1 MPRRPSPASA
11 GPRGP
16 RTRAPLVP
24 VAVLGL
30 GPALPL
36 SPARARAESGAG
48 PGAPDAPLVR
58 GRSFPRVVQGGASGS
73 LSGILTPGGVYV
85 RTRRRVDEA
94 PRSRLGSQSRDGPR
108 REPAGRC
115 SADSW
120 RTARLPARGFRVL
133 SFLRARV
140 CRLGGIGQGLPCCGE
155 SRCAGAQSAQ
165 PRSFTLLLFV
175 FLLSLYKNG
184 KRVSEV
190 FRKGNNIPECESWDS
205 YLFNIRCFQEWLFF
219 KALKCTHCSTITLG
233 CLLEQDHYSLSQ
245 TVTLSMLCTI
255 SESIA
260 LVPLLVSAGRFVD
273 KRTNST
279 TVMRSPR
286 L

>member
-1 MPRRPSPASA
+1 MPGRPSPASA
-11 GPRGP
+11 LGDPGPARLCSRRLSSDLAP
-16 RTRAPLVP
+16 RCRRAPLAP
-24 VAVLGL
+24 GL
-30 GPALPL
+30 
-36 SPARARAESGAG
+36 SRERV
-48 PGAPDAPLVR
+48 PGAPDAPLIR
-58 GRSFPRVVQGGASGS
+58 GRSFPRVVRGGASGS
-73 LSGILTPGGVYV
+73 LSGILTPDGASV
-85 RTRRRVDEA
+85 RTRRRGNEA

-155 SRCAGAQSAQ
+155 SRCAGALSAQ

-190 FRKGNNIPECESWDS
+190 FRKGNNIPECESWGL
-205 YLFNIRCFQEWLFF
+205 LFI
-219 KALKCTHCSTITLG
+219 
-233 CLLEQDHYSLSQ
+233 
-245 TVTLSMLCTI
+245 
-255 SESIA
+255 
-260 LVPLLVSAGRFVD
+260 
-273 KRTNST
+273 
-279 TVMRSPR
+279 
-286 L
+286 